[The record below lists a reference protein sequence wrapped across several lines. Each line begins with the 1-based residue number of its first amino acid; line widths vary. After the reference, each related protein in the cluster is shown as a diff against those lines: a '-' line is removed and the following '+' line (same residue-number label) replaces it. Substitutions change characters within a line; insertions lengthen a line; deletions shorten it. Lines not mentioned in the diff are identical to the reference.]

1 MDTETAL
8 VILAPTLAVVLM
20 GLWLYHQSRVQQKR
34 EAERMAA
41 LEAQREAKRR
51 DVEAQ
56 ARYDRTRRAA
66 GLPTASDYTPRRSAP
81 LPAYRPPVSSPAS
94 VPHDS
99 SSFGTS
105 MLVAQATDSAPL
117 GYMAGGDLAGA
128 LLGASMSSHHTP
140 SPAPAP
146 SYDWGSSSSCD
157 SSSSSSG
164 SYDSGSSSSSSC
176 DSSSSSSSSWD

>member
-1 MDTETAL
+1 MDTQTAFL
-8 VILAPTLAVVLM
+8 IISVTIAVVLYGGWM
-20 GLWLYHQSRVQQKR
+20 YLQRRRENKRVEAEIAAAEAKR
-34 EAERMAA
+34 EAR
-41 LEAQREAKRR
+41 RR
-51 DVEAQ
+51 DLEAQ

-66 GLPTASDYTPRRSAP
+66 GLSTASDYTPRRSAP
-81 LPAYRPPVSSPAS
+81 PPVSSPAS

-128 LLGASMSSHHTP
+128 LLGASMSSHHHAP

-157 SSSSSSG
+157 SSSSSS

-176 DSSSSSSSSWD
+176 DSSSRASSWA

>member
-8 VILAPTLAVVLM
+8 VILAPALAAILF
-20 GLWLYHQSRVQQKR
+20 GLWLYYQSRVQKKR

-51 DVEAQ
+51 DAEAQ

-66 GLPTASDYTPRRSAP
+66 GLPIASDYTPRRSAP

-128 LLGASMSSHHTP
+128 LLGASMSSHHHAP

-157 SSSSSSG
+157 SSSSSS